1 MGEKHTAIVLAAG
14 KGKRMNSAVQKQY
27 LLIHGKPVLFYSL
40 NVFEQCP
47 FIDEIVLVTGKGE
60 EDYCQKEIVEA
71 YGFQKVKQIVTG
83 GAERYHSV
91 YEGIKAAADCTYI
104 YIHDGAR
111 PFLTQEILERGREA
125 VKQYGSCVVG
135 MPVKDTI
142 KVINKNL
149 FAEQTPPRENLWL
162 VQTPQI
168 FSYELIRE
176 AYERLMQSDQ
186 TGVTDD
192 AMVVEKMMQ
201 KKVKMVE
208 GSYKNIKITTPED
221 LLIAEL
227 FSEK

>member
-1 MGEKHTAIVLAAG
+1 M
-14 KGKRMNSAVQKQY
+14 
-27 LLIHGKPVLFYSL
+27 
-40 NVFEQCP
+40 
-47 FIDEIVLVTGKGE
+47 
-60 EDYCQKEIVEA
+60 
-71 YGFQKVKQIVTG
+71 
-83 GAERYHSV
+83 
-91 YEGIKAAADCTYI
+91 
-104 YIHDGAR
+104 
-111 PFLTQEILERGREA
+111 
-125 VKQYGSCVVG
+125 VG

>member
-91 YEGIKAAADCTYI
+91 YEGIKAAEQIADLHLYPRRSKTFS
-104 YIHDGAR
+104 HSGNLR
-111 PFLTQEILERGREA
+111 ERTRSSRA
-125 VKQYGSCVVG
+125 VWKLCGGNAC
-135 MPVKDTI
+135 
-142 KVINKNL
+142 
-149 FAEQTPPRENLWL
+149 
-162 VQTPQI
+162 
-168 FSYELIRE
+168 
-176 AYERLMQSDQ
+176 
-186 TGVTDD
+186 
-192 AMVVEKMMQ
+192 
-201 KKVKMVE
+201 
-208 GSYKNIKITTPED
+208 
-221 LLIAEL
+221 
-227 FSEK
+227 

>member
-1 MGEKHTAIVLAAG
+1 M
-14 KGKRMNSAVQKQY
+14 
-27 LLIHGKPVLFYSL
+27 
-40 NVFEQCP
+40 
-47 FIDEIVLVTGKGE
+47 
-60 EDYCQKEIVEA
+60 
-71 YGFQKVKQIVTG
+71 
-83 GAERYHSV
+83 
-91 YEGIKAAADCTYI
+91 
-104 YIHDGAR
+104 
-111 PFLTQEILERGREA
+111 
-125 VKQYGSCVVG
+125 
-135 MPVKDTI
+135 
-142 KVINKNL
+142 INKNL